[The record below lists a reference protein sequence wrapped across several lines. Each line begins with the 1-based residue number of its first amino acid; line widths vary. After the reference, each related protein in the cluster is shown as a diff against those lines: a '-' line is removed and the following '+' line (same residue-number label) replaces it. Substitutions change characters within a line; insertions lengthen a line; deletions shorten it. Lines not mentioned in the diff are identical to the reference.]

1 MTLEKTIVHVEN
13 DSDLRELVKDYF
25 SLKLPNV
32 RLVQV
37 SNLRDFKRWHL
48 SNTSTAGDLYI
59 CDGSFPERPGE
70 DDRILWPKVAGI
82 VSLIKKF
89 DLYPTIGMIL
99 TSDSSHDTKKYEPL
113 TIVQVMQKPFQC
125 SKLFS
130 AVEKHLYGR

>member
-48 SNTSTAGDLYI
+48 SNTNIAGDLYI

-82 VSLIKKF
+82 VSVINKF
-89 DLYPTIGMIL
+89 SLYPTKGMIL
-99 TSDSSHDTKKYEPL
+99 TSDSSHDTKKYEPFP
-113 TIVQVMQKPFQC
+113 IVQVMPKPVEC
-125 SKLFS
+125 NELVS
-130 AVEKHLYGR
+130 AVEKYL